1 MGKPRQS
8 LPETGSKL
16 NWMRKKSNCCA
27 MQLKG
32 FQLSLTGTTVFC
44 FFIFF
49 VYLEK
54 MSATHKWVYTKR
66 KALSRN

>member
-32 FQLSLTGTTVFC
+32 FQLSLTGTTVFL
-44 FFIFF
+44 FF
-49 VYLEK
+49 YLLC
-54 MSATHKWVYTKR
+54 VP
-66 KALSRN
+66 